1 MKTYQVVLSR
11 TYLVTIQAGNQEQ
24 AKVLSEFYIGDCPDL
39 SNERD
44 RMEKN
49 FSIEKIEMVNNEAIQ
64 IINEVE

>member
-11 TYLVTIQAGNQEQ
+11 TYLVTIQAVNQEQ
-24 AKVLSEFYIGDCPDL
+24 AKVLSEFYIGDCADL